1 MNRQDRT
8 FLPQNLRLSFSLKK
22 LLFIV
27 AFLPL
32 SQLLWGQSESSDFM
46 RSTGKIYVVVAVIIA
61 IFIGIVL
68 FLIFLDRKL
77 TKLENQIKEHD

>member
-77 TKLENQIKEHD
+77 TKLANHIKEHD